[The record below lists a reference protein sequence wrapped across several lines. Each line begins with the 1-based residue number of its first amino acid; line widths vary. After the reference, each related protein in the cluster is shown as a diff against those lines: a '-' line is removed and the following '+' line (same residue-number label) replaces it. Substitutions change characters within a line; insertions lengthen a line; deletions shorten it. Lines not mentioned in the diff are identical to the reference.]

1 MYILSQSLLL
11 KFIYLFITT
20 QLYFIQK
27 SHGNQINCT
36 PSSCGEIRNI
46 SYPFRL
52 MTDPKR
58 CGHPH
63 FELLCENNTT
73 SIYIGSLKHLVHEI
87 NSTKETIRL
96 AIPNVTLI
104 ESCSFPKYSLL
115 EYMFYPFHPYNVLE
129 SVPISF
135 MSCPYSVNG
144 SKLLEIT
151 SHCADK
157 KLYGVNGSRAYI
169 MFGTDLHQIKDM
181 CKIDFVVMTSLP
193 LKIEENVSFSTM
205 HKALLYGSE
214 VSWFLRLYNEC
225 VYSPWSIGGRYYRFC
240 GYFPAWLVV
249 PLQSLILM
257 PSLALRIVIGMPCML
272 GLLIYK
278 FRRRHLSMFDVIE
291 GFLQSNTN
299 LKTIRYTYSDMK
311 KITKGFREKLGQG
324 GYGSVYKGKLRSGH
338 DVAVKVLAKP
348 SSNGQDFINEVA
360 TIGRI
365 HHVNVVKLVGYCAER
380 SKRALVYDFMPN
392 GSLEKYIFNKE
403 KGNSLNL
410 KRKYEIAIGV
420 ARGIEYLHRGCDIQI
435 LHFDIKPHN
444 ILLDENFTPKI
455 SDFGLAKFY
464 STDNTTVTL
473 TAVRGTIGY
482 VAPELM
488 NRSIGGVSYK
498 ADVYSFGMLLME
510 MLGLN
515 RGTGPNIE
523 NKSSQY
529 FPCWIYDHL
538 NKGEDIEIGN
548 VYENN
553 DDEEKEDDDDGKK
566 MRRKMTIVGLWCI
579 QMSPTDR
586 PSMSDVLKM
595 LEGEDENMMIPPQ
608 PSQSSEIPSYD
619 DQTWGT
625 ESESTGSVALLRNDS
640 LSFQ

>member
-1 MYILSQSLLL
+1 MYMLSKSLLL
-11 KFIYLFITT
+11 KCLYFFITT
-20 QLYFIQK
+20 QLYFTKK

-52 MTDPKR
+52 KTDPKR
-58 CGHPH
+58 CGRHQS
-63 FELLCENNTT
+63 ELLCENNTT
-73 SIYIGSLKHLVHEI
+73 SIFINSLKYLVHEI
-87 NSTKETIRL
+87 NYTKQTIRL
-96 AIPNVTLI
+96 AIPYVTII
-104 ESCSFPKYSLL
+104 ESCSFPKYPLFD
-115 EYMFYPFHPYNVLE
+115 YRFYPYYSYVE
-129 SVPISF
+129 KSVPISF
-135 MSCPYSVNG
+135 MSCPYPLN
-144 SKLLEIT
+144 
-151 SHCADK
+151 
-157 KLYGVNGSRAYI
+157 
-169 MFGTDLHQIKDM
+169 DLHQVKDM
-181 CKIDFVVMTSLP
+181 CKIDLMMMTSLP

-205 HKALLYGSE
+205 HTALIYGSE
-214 VSWFLRLYNEC
+214 VSWALTSYENC
-225 VYSPWSIGGRYYRFC
+225 VSNIIGGYPFC
-240 GYFPAWLVV
+240 GDIPVWLADA
-249 PLQSLILM
+249 LQWIVYILQAGIALILM
-257 PSLALRIVIGMPCML
+257 SNLALRIVIGMPCML

-444 ILLDENFTPKI
+444 ILLDKNFTPKI

-529 FPCWIYDHL
+529 FPYWIYDHL

-548 VYENN
+548 VYDNN
-553 DDEEKEDDDDGKK
+553 DGEEKDDDDDDGRK
-566 MRRKMTIVGLWCI
+566 MRRKITIVGLWCI

-619 DQTWGT
+619 DHTWGT

-640 LSFQ
+640 LSYQ